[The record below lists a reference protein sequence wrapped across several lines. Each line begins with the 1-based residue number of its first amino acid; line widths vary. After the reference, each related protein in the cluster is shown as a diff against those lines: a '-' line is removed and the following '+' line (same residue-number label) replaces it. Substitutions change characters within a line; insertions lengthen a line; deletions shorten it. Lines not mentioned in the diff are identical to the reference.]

1 VTSEPATEGVPPVET
16 HSASTLQGRFVVL
29 TGGSSGIGRALTGA
43 FAPRGASVLVGSR
56 RKVGDDQRYRTLDL
70 ASLASVSEFAASIL
84 ALGRPI
90 DVLVLNAGVHVPWR
104 RLTTS
109 DGHELH
115 WQVNYLSNFLLT
127 HLLLEGCRR
136 SALKQIVYVGSEAH
150 RLAGI
155 AAGPLSGFWHRYAGS
170 KEAATRF
177 FLRLQELHPDLRVQ
191 IISPGYVATEIHR
204 HKSRITT
211 WLERALSRV
220 RTPED
225 AAREIIRVIELP
237 EATSVYWDRG
247 SAATPSRRARNLAS
261 AEALWRESVASVRPF
276 LPDAVP
282 CVMITNYARTWRGFG
297 PEVSQPANVEEL
309 AALVR
314 RSADA
319 GRQVRIVGQRHS
331 YNDSFFSRT
340 AMISIA
346 QLNRIRGLDPDA
358 CTFTCEAGLTIDE
371 LCAYLDARGYALRYC
386 GNHGQ
391 QTLAGALATGTHGY
405 CRDGGLMSELVMAVT
420 VLGPDGRLLHTSAEH
435 DLRALRLGL
444 GTLGVVVEVSLAV
457 RRCSP
462 CVYRLA
468 SMPRQEFIARLDEL
482 ARSHEYLRY
491 AQHPFDDAAM
501 LYLTIDAT
509 TEEYLSSEPVR
520 YVGPPAGGA
529 AWLAVPW
536 LRMPAVRRVL
546 GRVASVGRREFSV
559 VVPFSTSLFVR
570 DGVIHRKSHS
580 QDLFSRIGLRA
591 FSRNDWLNMELAVPR
606 DRFPEFAQLFE
617 ENLPRM
623 SAFSTAHPYY
633 GCRIVGAAQSVL
645 LGPNFGRDVVFVDIH
660 VDPRERSSD
669 GFLRAVEAESLRELT
684 ARPHWGKM
692 FFAERDAIRN
702 VYPASNIDGFLAAK
716 QRFDPSGVFSNDYSK
731 RVLGV

>member
-1 VTSEPATEGVPPVET
+1 VN
-16 HSASTLQGRFVVL
+16 
-29 TGGSSGIGRALTGA
+29 
-43 FAPRGASVLVGSR
+43 
-56 RKVGDDQRYRTLDL
+56 K
-70 ASLASVSEFAASIL
+70 FAAGIL

-90 DVLVLNAGVHVPWR
+90 DLLVLNAGVHVPWSKV
-104 RLTTS
+104 TTP

-127 HLLLEGCRR
+127 HLLLDACRR

-150 RLAGI
+150 RLAAI
-155 AAGPLSGFWHRYAGS
+155 AVGALSGFWQRYAES

-204 HKSRITT
+204 HKSRITA
-211 WLERALSRV
+211 WLEKAWSRV

-225 AAREIIRVIELP
+225 AAREMIRVIELP

-247 SAATPSRRARNLAS
+247 NAAMPSRRARNVAS
-261 AEALWRESVASVRPF
+261 GEALWRDSTTSVRHL

-282 CVMITNYARTWRGFG
+282 WVMITNFARTWHAFG
-297 PEVSQPANVEEL
+297 PEVTQPANVEEL

-314 RSADA
+314 RAADA
-319 GRQVRIVGQRHS
+319 GGQVRIVGQRHS
-331 YNDSFFSRT
+331 YNDSFYSRT

-346 QLNRIRGLDPDA
+346 RLNRIRGLDPDVS
-358 CTFTCEAGLTIDE
+358 TVTCEAGITIDE

-391 QTLAGALATGTHGY
+391 QSLAGALATGTHGY
-405 CRDGGLMSELVMAVT
+405 GRDGGLMSELVMAVT
-420 VLGPDGRLLHTSAEH
+420 MLGPDGRLFHTAEDH

-457 RRCSP
+457 TRSHP
-462 CVYRLA
+462 CVYRLG
-468 SMPRQEFIARLDEL
+468 SMPRQEFVARLDEL

-491 AQHPFDDAAM
+491 THHPFADAAM

-509 TEEYLSSEPVR
+509 TEEYRGTEPVR
-520 YVGPPAGGA
+520 YTGPPAGGA

-546 GRVASVGRREFSV
+546 GWAASVERRGFSV
-559 VVPFSTSLFVR
+559 VVPFSTSLFIR
-570 DGVIHRKSHS
+570 DGVIPKKSRGEE
-580 QDLFSRIGLRA
+580 LLRRIGLRA
-591 FSRNDWLNMELAVPR
+591 FNRNDWLNMELAITR
-606 DRFPEFAQLFE
+606 DRFPEFAQLFTE
-617 ENLPRM
+617 HLPRM
-623 SAFSTAHPYY
+623 SGFSMAHPYY
-633 GCRIVGAAQSVL
+633 ACRVVGAATSVL

-660 VDPRERSSD
+660 VDRRDGRSD
-669 GFLRAVEAESLRELT
+669 AFLRAVEAESVGSLS
-684 ARPHWGKM
+684 ARPHWGKV
-692 FFAERDAIRN
+692 FFSERDVIRSL
-702 VYPASNIDGFLAAK
+702 YPAANIDGFLAAK
-716 QRFDPSGVFSNDYSK
+716 QRFDPRGVFSNAYSR

>member
-1 VTSEPATEGVPPVET
+1 M
-16 HSASTLQGRFVVL
+16 LQGRFVVL
-29 TGGSSGIGRALTGA
+29 TGGSSGIGRALA
-43 FAPRGASVLVGSR
+43 AELAARGASVLVGSR
-56 RKVGDDQRYRTLDL
+56 RKIEDDLQHHTLDL
-70 ASLASVSEFAASIL
+70 ASLSSVSEFAANIV

-104 RLTTS
+104 RVTTR

-127 HLLLEGCRR
+127 HLLLDGCRR

-150 RLAGI
+150 RLAAI
-155 AAGPLSGFWHRYAGS
+155 AAGPLSGFWHHYAVS

-177 FLRLQELHPDLRVQ
+177 FLRLQEVHPDLRVQ
-191 IISPGYVATEIHR
+191 IISPGYVATGIHR
-204 HKSRITT
+204 HKSRITA
-211 WLERALSRV
+211 WLERASSRV

-225 AAREIIRVIELP
+225 SAREIIRVIELP
-237 EATSVYWDRG
+237 EAMSVYWDRG
-247 SAATPSRRARNLAS
+247 NAATPSRRARNLAG
-261 AEALWRESVASVRPF
+261 AEALWRESVASVRHI

-282 CVMITNYARTWRGFG
+282 CVRITNFARTWRAFG
-297 PEVSQPANVEEL
+297 PEASQPANVEEL

-314 RSADA
+314 RAADA

-331 YNDSFFSRT
+331 YNDSFYSRT

-346 QLNRIRGLDPDA
+346 RLNRIRGLDPDA
-358 CTFTCEAGLTIDE
+358 GTFTCEAGITIDE
-371 LCAYLDARGYALRYC
+371 VCAHLDERGYGLRYC

-405 CRDGGLMSELVMAVT
+405 GRDGGLMSELVMAVT
-420 VLGPDGRLLHTSAEH
+420 LLGPDGRLLHTSAER

-457 RRCSP
+457 KRCSP

-468 SMPRQEFIARLDEL
+468 SMPRREFIARLDEL

-491 AQHPFDDAAM
+491 IPHPFDDAAM

-509 TEEYLSSEPVR
+509 TEQYLSTQPVR
-520 YVGPPAGGA
+520 YTGPPAGGA

-546 GRVASVGRREFSV
+546 GRAASVGRREFSV
-559 VVPFSTSLFVR
+559 VVPFSTSLFIR
-570 DGVIHRKSHS
+570 DGVIHRNSPS
-580 QDLFSRIGLRA
+580 QEMLRRIGLRA
-591 FSRNDWLNMELAVPR
+591 FNRNDWLNMELAVPR

-623 SAFSTAHPYY
+623 SAFSTAQPYY
-633 GCRIVGAAQSVL
+633 ACRVVGAAQSVL

-660 VDPRERSSD
+660 VDPRARSSD
-669 GFLRAVEAESLRELT
+669 GFLRAVEAESLRALA
-684 ARPHWGKM
+684 ARPHWGKV
-692 FFAERDAIRN
+692 FFAEHDTLRTL
-702 VYPASNIDGFLAAK
+702 YPSSNFTDFADAK
-716 QRFDPSGVFSNDYSK
+716 QRFDPESVFSNAYTR

>member
-1 VTSEPATEGVPPVET
+1 MTEVVRPAETHTEG
-16 HSASTLQGRFVVL
+16 TLQGRFVVL
-29 TGGSSGIGRALTGA
+29 TGGSSGIGRALAAEFTA
-43 FAPRGASVLVGSR
+43 RGASVLVGSR
-56 RKVGDDQRYRTLDL
+56 RKVADDRQQHTIDL
-70 ASLASVSEFAASIL
+70 ASLSSVSKFAASIL
-84 ALGRPI
+84 TMGRPI

-104 RLTTS
+104 RVTTS

-127 HLLLEGCRR
+127 HLLLDSCRK

-177 FLRLQELHPDLRVQ
+177 FLRLQELHPDLHVK
-191 IISPGYVATEIHR
+191 IISPGYVATAIHR
-204 HKSRITT
+204 HKGRITA
-211 WLERALSRV
+211 WFERASSRV
-220 RTPED
+220 RTAED

-247 SAATPSRRARNLAS
+247 HAATPSRRARNLAG
-261 AEALWRESVASVRPF
+261 AEALWRESVASVRHI

-282 CVMITNYARTWRGFG
+282 CAMITNYARTWRAFG
-297 PEVSQPANVEEL
+297 PEVSQPANVEKL

-314 RSADA
+314 RAADA

-331 YNDSFFSRT
+331 YNDSFFSPT

-358 CTFTCEAGLTIDE
+358 GTLTCEAGITIDE
-371 LCAYLDARGYALRYC
+371 VCAYLDERGYALRYC

-391 QTLAGALATGTHGY
+391 QTIAGALATGTHGY
-405 CRDGGLMSELVMAVT
+405 GRDGGLMSELVMAVT
-420 VLGPDGRLLHTSAEH
+420 VLGPDGRLRHTSAEH

-457 RRCSP
+457 TRCSP

-468 SMPRQEFIARLDEL
+468 SMPRREFIARLDEL
-482 ARSHEYLRY
+482 ARSHEYLRFMP
-491 AQHPFDDAAM
+491 HPFDDAAM
-501 LYLTIDAT
+501 LYLTIDPT
-509 TEEYLSSEPVR
+509 TAEDLGTQPVR

-546 GRVASVGRREFSV
+546 GRAASVRRHEFSV

-570 DGVIHRKSHS
+570 DGVIQSKSRS
-580 QDLFSRIGLRA
+580 QGILGRIGLRA
-591 FSRNDWLNMELAVPR
+591 LNRNGWLNMELAVPR
-606 DRFPEFAQLFE
+606 ERFPEFAQLFE
-617 ENLPRM
+617 ENLPRL
-623 SAFSTAHPYY
+623 SDFSTAHPYY
-633 GCRIVGAAQSVL
+633 ACRVVGAAQSVL

-660 VDPRERSSD
+660 VDPRARTST
-669 GFLRAVEAESLRELT
+669 GFLRAVEAESLRALS
-684 ARPHWGKM
+684 ARPHWGKV

-702 VYPASNIDGFLAAK
+702 VYPAANIDDFLAAK
-716 QRFDPSGVFSNDYSK
+716 QRFDPGGVFSNDYS
-731 RVLGV
+731 RRILGV